1 MEIAVDNLSFSYKE
15 NSNTPIFC
23 NTSVRFAS
31 GRISAVVGRSGSGK
45 STLLMLMAG
54 LTGTQDQHDRIF
66 YGSNRL
72 SPAELTR
79 DSRLSLCFQKPACL
93 PWATVYDNVTL
104 PFRLQNKLVDDKKA
118 CYLLELFGF
127 GCEHKELYPNTLSIG
142 MQARVAL
149 ARAFVTSPDVVLLDE
164 PFASLD
170 VFWKEELYAF
180 LCSALASKI
189 CTVVLVTHDILEAFC
204 IADDIYILSPD
215 SHALTC
221 VPNVNLNRL
230 KSRGKGQSPSIASV
244 VSDAQ
249 FPRLFNEVFKAI
261 GTSQTA

>member
-1 MEIAVDNLSFSYKE
+1 MDNLSFSYPE
-15 NSNTPIFC
+15 TPHVPIFC
-23 NTSVRFAS
+23 NTSVSFAS

-45 STLLMLMAG
+45 STLLRLLSGLAG
-54 LTGTQDQHDRIF
+54 KQDQHDRIF
-66 YGSNRL
+66 YGPNRL
-72 SPAELTR
+72 SPAELR
-79 DSRLSLCFQKPACL
+79 KNGRLSLCFQKPACL

-118 CYLLELFGF
+118 CYLLELFGL
-127 GCEHKELYPNTLSIG
+127 GSKCNEIYPNTLSIG

-170 VFWKEELYAF
+170 VFWKAELYAF
-180 LCSALASKI
+180 LCSALASMT

-221 VPNVNLNRL
+221 
-230 KSRGKGQSPSIASV
+230 QSSQ
-244 VSDAQ
+244 VSA
-249 FPRLFNEVFKAI
+249 A
-261 GTSQTA
+261 A